1 DFNYFEIFR
10 SETQGFEPTPEDL
23 LATTT
28 DIMYVDG
35 NVVEETTYFYVI
47 TAKDF
52 SGNTSGKSNQ
62 VSATITDVAIGG
74 GIPTEYALSQNY
86 PNPFNPSTA
95 IKFAIPE
102 AGNVKLLIYDS
113 VGNEVAVL
121 VNNTMSAGYYT
132 FTWNATNY
140 ASGIYFYK
148 LQSNNFSKVS
158 KMLLIK

>member
-1 DFNYFEIFR
+1 T
-10 SETQGFEPTPEDL
+10 SE
-23 LATTT
+23 
-28 DIMYVDG
+28 
-35 NVVEETTYFYVI
+35 
-47 TAKDF
+47 
-52 SGNTSGKSNQ
+52 KSNQ
-62 VSATITDVAIGG
+62 VSATITDVVMDG

-95 IKFAIPE
+95 IKFEIPE

-121 VNNTMSAGYYT
+121 VNNYMSAGYYT
-132 FTWNATNY
+132 FTWNAANY

-148 LQSNNFSKVS
+148 MQTNTFSQVN